1 MKGVLLGG
9 FRRPDT
15 YYLGMDRHLAN
26 LATKRAALSPTG
38 IGAYFDRCVTP
49 PDLDGWRC
57 RMVVAD
63 GVGAA
68 EVDINLAGSE
78 RLYAYE
84 IPMVALIRVTERRA
98 GNFPAESRLKSMA
111 LERQIMLRSDD
122 FRDSDFDF
130 NPEPMVTL

>member
-1 MKGVLLGG
+1 
-9 FRRPDT
+9 
-15 YYLGMDRHLAN
+15 
-26 LATKRAALSPTG
+26 
-38 IGAYFDRCVTP
+38 
-49 PDLDGWRC
+49 
-57 RMVVAD
+57 MVVAD

-98 GNFPAESRLKSMA
+98 GNFPADSRLKSMA